1 MYNKQR
7 IIAIIPA
14 RGGSKGVKRKNIR
27 DVAGKPLIQWTID
40 AAHQSKYLDR
50 CILSSED
57 DEIINIAKSLGC
69 DVPFI
74 RPKHLAEDN
83 TTGIAPILHAL
94 TILKE
99 QYDYVMILQPT
110 SPLRNVED
118 IDNSIELCFQHQANY
133 CVSVTTPSKHPY
145 WSFYLKENQ
154 LKPLQAKL
162 VTRRQE
168 LPDMVALNGA
178 IYLAKI
184 KALFKD
190 EIFIHPDTLAYQ
202 MPASRSF
209 DIDTELDLKI
219 CQFLL
224 EEQQ

>member
-1 MYNKQR
+1 MYEKKR

-27 DVAGKPLIQWTID
+27 SVAGKPLIQWTID

-57 DEIINIAKSLGC
+57 NEIITIAKSLGC

-74 RPKHLAEDN
+74 RPKHLAKDD
-83 TTGIAPILHAL
+83 TAGILPILHAL
-94 TILKE
+94 NVLKE

-118 IDNSIELCFQHQANY
+118 IDNSIELCFKHQASY

-145 WSFYLKENQ
+145 WSFYLKENT
-154 LKPLQAKL
+154 LKPLQEKL
-162 VTRRQE
+162 VTRRQD
-168 LPDMVALNGA
+168 LPDMVVLNGA

-184 KALFKD
+184 ESLFKD
-190 EIFIHPDTLAYQ
+190 ENFIQPDTLAYQ
-202 MPASRSF
+202 MPAARSF

-224 EEQQ
+224 EEK

>member
-1 MYNKQR
+1 MYDKKR

-57 DEIINIAKSLGC
+57 NEIITIAKSLGC
-69 DVPFI
+69 DVPFV

-83 TTGIAPILHAL
+83 TAGIEPILHAL
-94 TILKE
+94 SVLKE

-110 SPLRNVED
+110 SPLRSVED
-118 IDNSIELCFQHQANY
+118 IDNSIELCLDHQANY
-133 CVSVTTPSKHPY
+133 CVSVTPPSKHPY
-145 WSFYLKENQ
+145 WSFYLKEHK
-154 LKPLQAKL
+154 LTPLQEKQIA
-162 VTRRQE
+162 RRQD
-168 LPDMVALNGA
+168 LPNMVTLNGA

-184 KALFKD
+184 ENIFKD
-190 EIFIHPDTLAYQ
+190 ENFIHPDTLAYQ
-202 MPASRSF
+202 MPTERSF
-209 DIDTELDLKI
+209 DIDTEFDLKI

-224 EEQQ
+224 EEK